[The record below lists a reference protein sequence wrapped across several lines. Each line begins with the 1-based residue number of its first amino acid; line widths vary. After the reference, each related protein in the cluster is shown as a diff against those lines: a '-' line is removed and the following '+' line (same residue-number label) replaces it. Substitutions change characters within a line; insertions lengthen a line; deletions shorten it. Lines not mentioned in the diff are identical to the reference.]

1 MSDPARLDGKTAII
15 TGAASGMGR
24 ASVLRFLELGAAV
37 VAVDRDQTALEAL
50 ELPADRTH
58 RAVVDVTDEPAL
70 HALVA
75 GSVARFGHVDIYF
88 NNAGVP
94 MRVKPMW
101 ESTVQEWRAIAD
113 VNVTAI
119 LIAVR
124 AVIGHMRERRSGS
137 FIVTS
142 STGGIRP
149 RPNMSAYT
157 ASKAAAI
164 TAVQTL
170 ALEVAADG
178 VRANVICPVAA
189 DTPML
194 AGFGFTGDRV
204 QTIDQ
209 LVAATPMG
217 RLAGAQDVAHAAAF
231 LASDAS
237 AFLTGVVLPVD
248 GGRTI

>member
-1 MSDPARLDGKTAII
+1 MTDPARLDGKTAII

-24 ASVLRFLELGAAV
+24 ASVTRFLELGANV
-37 VAVDRDQTALEAL
+37 VAVDRDAAGLETL
-50 ELPADRTH
+50 DLPEERATT
-58 RAVVDVTDEPAL
+58 AVVDVTDEPAV

-75 GSVARFGHVDIYF
+75 GAIDRFGQVDTYF

-101 ESTVQEWRAIAD
+101 EVTVDEWRAIAD

-137 FIVTS
+137 FLVTS
-142 STGGIRP
+142 STGGLRP
-149 RPNMSAYT
+149 RANMSAYT

-164 TAVQTL
+164 TAVKTL

-194 AGFGFTGDRV
+194 AEFGFGGRA
-204 QTIDQ
+204 QTIEQ
-209 LVAATPMG
+209 LVQATPMG
-217 RLAGAQDVAHAAAF
+217 RLATAEDVANAAAF
-231 LASDAS
+231 LASDAA
-237 AFLTGVVLPVD
+237 AFLTGIALPVD

>member
-1 MSDPARLDGKTAII
+1 MSDPGRLDGNVAVI
-15 TGAASGMGR
+15 TGAASGMGL
-24 ASVLRFLELGAAV
+24 ASVKRFLELGALV
-37 VAVDRDQTALEAL
+37 TAVDRDGDRLDAL
-50 ELPADRTH
+50 ELPHDRVLRVT
-58 RAVVDVTDEPAL
+58 ADVTDEPSV
-70 HALVA
+70 HEI
-75 GSVARFGHVDIYF
+75 VARTIDRFGRVDTYF

-101 ESTVQEWRAIAD
+101 EATVQEWRAIAD

-124 AVIGHMRERRSGS
+124 AVIGHMRERGSGS
-137 FIVTS
+137 FIVTA

-164 TAVQTL
+164 VAVQTL

-178 VRANVICPVAA
+178 VRANAICPVAA

-194 AGFGFTGDRV
+194 DQFEFGSRA
-204 QTIDQ
+204 QTIEQ
-209 LVAATPMG
+209 LVGATPMG
-217 RLAGAQDVAHAAAF
+217 RLAGADDVAHAAAF
-231 LASDAS
+231 LASDAAS
-237 AFLTGVVLPVD
+237 FITGVALPVD

>member
-1 MSDPARLDGKTAII
+1 VTDPARLDGKTAII

-24 ASVLRFLELGAAV
+24 ASVARFLELGANV
-37 VAVDRDQTALEAL
+37 VAVDRDAAGLATLD
-50 ELPADRTH
+50 LPAARAAT
-58 RAVVDVTDEPAL
+58 AVVDVTDEPAV

-75 GSVARFGHVDIYF
+75 DAIDRFGQVDTYF

-101 ESTVQEWRAIAD
+101 ESTVDEWRAIAD
-113 VNVTAI
+113 VNVIAI

-124 AVIGHMRERRSGS
+124 AVIGHMRERRNGS
-137 FIVTS
+137 FLVTS
-142 STGGIRP
+142 STGGLRP

-164 TAVQTL
+164 TAVKTL
-170 ALEVAADG
+170 ALEIAADG

-194 AGFGFTGDRV
+194 AEFEFGGRV
-204 QTIDQ
+204 QTIEQ
-209 LVAATPMG
+209 LIEATPMG
-217 RLAGAQDVAHAAAF
+217 RLATAEDVANVAAF
-231 LASDAS
+231 LASDAA
-237 AFLTGVVLPVD
+237 AFLTGVALPVD

>member
-1 MSDPARLDGKTAII
+1 LDGNVAVI
-15 TGAASGMGR
+15 TGAASGMGL
-24 ASVLRFLELGAAV
+24 ASVERFLELGALV
-37 VAVDRDQTALEAL
+37 TAVDRDRERLEAL
-50 ELPADRTH
+50 ELAPDRVL
-58 RAVVDVTDEPAL
+58 RIVADVTDEPSV
-70 HALVA
+70 HDIVA
-75 GSVARFGHVDIYF
+75 RTIARFGRVDTYF

-101 ESTVQEWRAIAD
+101 ESTVEEWQAIAD

-119 LIAVR
+119 LIGVR
-124 AVIGHMRERRSGS
+124 AVIGHMRTRGSGC
-137 FIVTS
+137 FLVTS

-194 AGFGFTGDRV
+194 AQFEFGGGA
-204 QTIDQ
+204 QTIEQ
-209 LVAATPMG
+209 LIEASPMG
-217 RLAGAQDVAHAAAF
+217 RLADAADVAHAAAF
-231 LASDAS
+231 LASDAA
-237 AFLTGVVLPVD
+237 AFITGVALPVD

>member
-1 MSDPARLDGKTAII
+1 MSDPGRLDGNVAVI
-15 TGAASGMGR
+15 TGAASGMGL
-24 ASVLRFLELGAAV
+24 ASVQRFLELGALV
-37 VAVDRDQTALEAL
+37 TAVDRDGERLETL
-50 ELPADRTH
+50 ELPSDRVLRIT
-58 RAVVDVTDEPAL
+58 ADVTDEPSV
-70 HALVA
+70 HEI
-75 GSVARFGHVDIYF
+75 VARTIDCFGRVDTYF

-101 ESTVQEWRAIAD
+101 EATVQEWRAIAD

-119 LIAVR
+119 LIGVR
-124 AVIGHMRERRSGS
+124 AVIGHMRERGSGC

-164 TAVQTL
+164 IAVQTL

-178 VRANVICPVAA
+178 VRANAICPVAA

-194 AGFGFTGDRV
+194 DQFEFGGRA
-204 QTIDQ
+204 QTIEQ
-209 LVAATPMG
+209 LVQATPMG
-217 RLAGAQDVAHAAAF
+217 RLAHAEDVAHAAAF
-231 LASDAS
+231 LASDAA
-237 AFLTGVVLPVD
+237 AFITGVALPVD

>member
-24 ASVLRFLELGAAV
+24 ASVARFLQLGANV
-37 VAVDRDQTALEAL
+37 VAVDRDAETLQTLD
-50 ELPADRTH
+50 LPPSRGMT
-58 RAVVDVTDEPAL
+58 AVVDVTEEPAIR
-70 HALVA
+70 ATVA
-75 GSVARFGHVDIYF
+75 AAIDRFGQVDTYF

-101 ESTVQEWRAIAD
+101 EATVEEWRAIAD

-124 AVIGHMRERRSGS
+124 AVIGHMRERGSGA

-164 TAVQTL
+164 SAVKTL

-194 AGFGFTGDRV
+194 AGFEFGGRA
-204 QTIDQ
+204 QTIEQ
-209 LVAATPMG
+209 LVDATPMG
-217 RLAGAQDVAHAAAF
+217 RLAHAEDVAHVAAF
-231 LASDAS
+231 LASDA
-237 AFLTGVVLPVD
+237 AKFLTGVALPVD

>member
-1 MSDPARLDGKTAII
+1 VSDPARLDGKIAVI
-15 TGAASGMGR
+15 TGAASGMGL
-24 ASVLRFLELGAAV
+24 ASVERFLELGAM
-37 VAVDRDQTALEAL
+37 VAAIDRDGTRLDAL
-50 ELPADRTH
+50 ELPADRVLRIT
-58 RAVVDVTDEPAL
+58 ADVTDETAV
-70 HALVA
+70 HELVA
-75 GSVARFGHVDIYF
+75 RTIERFGRVDTYF

-101 ESTVQEWRAIAD
+101 EATVQEWQSIAD

-124 AVIGHMRERRSGS
+124 AVIGHMRERGSGC
-137 FIVTS
+137 FLVTS

-164 TAVQTL
+164 VAVQTL

-194 AGFGFTGDRV
+194 EQFEFGGRA
-204 QTIDQ
+204 QTIEQ
-209 LVAATPMG
+209 LVQATPMG
-217 RLAGAQDVAHAAAF
+217 RLAHAEDVAHAAAF
-231 LASDAS
+231 LASDAAS
-237 AFLTGVVLPVD
+237 FITGAALPVD

>member
-1 MSDPARLDGKTAII
+1 MADPARLDGKTAII

-24 ASVLRFLELGAAV
+24 AAVIRFLELGANV
-37 VAVDRDQTALEAL
+37 VAVDRDAAGLETL
-50 ELPADRTH
+50 DLPASRAAT
-58 RAVVDVTDEPAL
+58 AVVDVTDEPAV

-75 GSVARFGHVDIYF
+75 DAIDRFGQVDTYF

-101 ESTVQEWRAIAD
+101 EVTAEEWRAIAE

-137 FIVTS
+137 FLVTS
-142 STGGIRP
+142 STGGLRP

-164 TAVQTL
+164 TAVKTL

-194 AGFGFTGDRV
+194 AEFEFGERT
-204 QTIDQ
+204 QTIEQ
-209 LVAATPMG
+209 LIEATPMG
-217 RLAGAQDVAHAAAF
+217 RLATAEDVANAAAF
-231 LASDAS
+231 LASDAA
-237 AFLTGVVLPVD
+237 AFLTGIALPVD

>member
-1 MSDPARLDGKTAII
+1 MSDPARLEGNVAVI
-15 TGAASGMGR
+15 TGAASGMGL
-24 ASVLRFLELGAAV
+24 ASVHRFLELGAV
-37 VAVDRDQTALEAL
+37 VTAVDRDAERLAALEVPEERVLRVTA
-50 ELPADRTH
+50 
-58 RAVVDVTDEPAL
+58 DVTDEPAV
-70 HALVA
+70 HDLVTRTIE
-75 GSVARFGHVDIYF
+75 RFGRVDTYF

-101 ESTVQEWRAIAD
+101 EASVEEWRAIAD

-124 AVIGHMRERRSGS
+124 AVIGHMRERGRGS

-164 TAVQTL
+164 VAVQTL
-170 ALEVAADG
+170 ALEVAPDG

-194 AGFGFTGDRV
+194 EQFEFGGRA

-217 RLAGAQDVAHAAAF
+217 RLAHAEDVAHAAAF
-231 LASDAS
+231 LASDAA
-237 AFLTGVVLPVD
+237 AFLTGVALPVD